1 MVNYPCS
8 ILGIALLLYC
18 NLYAAHAYVE
28 PLDVSVD
35 ENYIL
40 YLRFLMRAKNP
51 PKNRSPYIKVVID
64 AIDFDR
70 SKESPSESRIG
81 IMVFEEKNRGLVGLT
96 TPGGSKIY
104 CCTDPST
111 KTCGYDGG

>member
-1 MVNYPCS
+1 MHHPRLRLLVEAGACSPHPRVAIPALSLLRERVLSTMMVNYPCS

-70 SKESPSESRIG
+70 SKELSLIH
-81 IMVFEEKNRGLVGLT
+81 I
-96 TPGGSKIY
+96 
-104 CCTDPST
+104 
-111 KTCGYDGG
+111 